1 MKPVVEIRDV
11 SFTYENGVQALR
23 DLNLTI
29 AEGETV
35 VFIGPNGAGKSTLLL
50 MMRGLLG
57 PLDGRI
63 SIVGQPLDH
72 PRQVEALAGR
82 IGLVF
87 QNPEDQL
94 FCPTVFDDVAFG
106 PMNMGVSP
114 ERVRERVD
122 GALRAVG
129 LAGYESRVPHQLS
142 GGEKR
147 RVSLATIYAMNPDIL
162 LLDEPTSHLD
172 PHARQEVT
180 SLIQQFPG
188 TRVIATHDFELILK
202 VAERVVLFHKGRIE
216 ADGSPIE
223 VLTDEALLKKNGLEM
238 PLVVRYLMALHSG
251 DVEALHE
258 HEHEHIY
265 HYHSEEGK
273 AAKRSVRHSHIHSHD
288 HDVDHDHGH
297 ETRS

>member
-1 MKPVVEIRDV
+1 MKPIIEIRDL
-11 SFTYENGVQALR
+11 SFTYENGVEALCGV
-23 DLNLTI
+23 NLTI
-29 AEGETV
+29 GERETV

-57 PLDGRI
+57 KLNGRI
-63 SIVGQPLDH
+63 RIAGERLDH
-72 PRQVEALAGR
+72 PGQVEALAGK

-106 PMNMGVSP
+106 PLNMGVAP
-114 ERVRERVD
+114 ERVRERVTA
-122 GALRAVG
+122 ALRAVG
-129 LAGYESRVPHQLS
+129 LAGYEGRVPHQLS

-147 RVSLATIYAMNPDIL
+147 RVSLATIYAMEPDIL

-172 PHARQEVT
+172 PHARQEVIA
-180 SLIQQFPG
+180 LIQQFPG

-202 VAERVVLFHKGRIE
+202 VAERVVLFHRGRIK
-216 ADGSPIE
+216 ADGCPIE
-223 VLTDEALLKKNGLEM
+223 VLTDEALLKENGMEM

-251 DVEALHE
+251 DEEALHE

-265 HYHSEEGK
+265 HYHTQEGK
-273 AAKRSVRHSHIHSHD
+273 KTVRSVRHSHIHSHD
-288 HDVDHDHGH
+288 HDVDHTHGH
-297 ETRS
+297 ETES